1 MKKELLK
8 DNFYKAVNGEW
19 LENAVIPD
27 DQPSMSAFLELH
39 LDIEKTLMDLT
50 NKWVKDQTD
59 LNEHLLQFV
68 KYYNMTKDFNKKA
81 ELGTSP
87 IKPYMKK
94 IEDLKSLKDLEG
106 NLKDL
111 IMTSLETPF
120 GFRVMQDFKDS
131 STQILY
137 FGSAGLF
144 LPDTTYYQDVATK
157 EQLLGLF
164 KVTTTELLL
173 LYGYTSEEAN
183 TLIAEALKF
192 DELLVPVTMS
202 RVEAADYVKMYNP
215 VKRSDV
221 IKQTKNLNIMALA
234 DSLVND
240 KVDNLIVMNLDYL
253 KDFDEIVKEENFNII
268 KSWMIIK
275 NLISFSS
282 LLTDEIRI
290 AGGAF
295 SRALSGI
302 KEAQNKEKFGFYQA
316 YNKFN
321 QAVGLYYGEN
331 YFGPVAKNDVKNMV
345 HEMIGVYKQRI
356 KNNSWLQE
364 KTKAKAI
371 KKIETMTVH
380 VGYPD
385 ELPPYYDQ
393 YEISNYEEGS
403 NVVEQSIEMNK
414 LVVKY
419 GYSKYKQKPNKN
431 IWSMPASMVNA
442 YFNPSNNQIVFPAA
456 ILQKPYYSLEQSSSA
471 NYGGI
476 GAVIAHEIS
485 HAFDNNGAKFDETG
499 SLHDWWTE
507 EDLKAFNEK
516 ALDMIELFDGVETG
530 NGPCNGKLTVSENI
544 ADSGGLRCAFEASM
558 HSDSHDNDEFFKN
571 WARIWRQKSSPEYAQ
586 LLLNVDVHGPTILRA
601 NMQLSNMPEFQEHY
615 EITEEDK
622 MYMPKEKMISIW

>member
-1 MKKELLK
+1 MKKELIK
-8 DNFYKAVNGEW
+8 DNFYKAVNDKW

-50 NKWVKDQTD
+50 NKWAKDQTD
-59 LNEHLLQFV
+59 LNVHLQQFV
-68 KYYNMTKDFNKKA
+68 KFYNMTKDFDKKE
-81 ELGTSP
+81 ELGTTP
-87 IKPYMKK
+87 IKPYMEK
-94 IEDLKSLKDLEG
+94 IEGLNSLKDLED
-106 NLKDL
+106 NLKNL
-111 IMTSLETPF
+111 IIHSLDTPF
-120 GFRVMQDFKDS
+120 GFSVMQDFKDS

-137 FGSAGLF
+137 FGSARLF
-144 LPDTTYYQDVATK
+144 LPDTSYYQDEATK
-157 EQLLGLF
+157 KQLLGLF
-164 KVTTTELLL
+164 EATTTQLLL
-173 LYGYTSEEAN
+173 LYGYTKEDAKI
-183 TLIAEALKF
+183 LITNALKF
-192 DELLVPVTMS
+192 DELLVPVTKS
-202 RVEAADYVKMYNP
+202 SVEAADYVKMYNP
-215 VKRSDV
+215 VKRSEV

-234 DSLVND
+234 DSLVGD
-240 KVDNLIVMNLDYL
+240 KVDTLIVMNLDYL
-253 KDFDEIVKEENFNII
+253 NAFDEIIKEENFEII
-268 KSWMIIK
+268 KSWMILK
-275 NLISFSS
+275 NLIGFSS

-295 SRALSGI
+295 GRALSGI

-316 YNKFN
+316 YNKFS

-356 KNNSWLQE
+356 KNNTWLQD

-371 KKIETMTVH
+371 KKIETISVH

-403 NVVEQSIEMNK
+403 NVVEQTIEINK
-414 LVVKY
+414 LVIKY
-419 GYSKYKQKPNKN
+419 GYSQYKQKPNKN

-499 SLHDWWTE
+499 SLYDWWTK

-516 ALDMIELFDGVETG
+516 AEEMIALFDGVETG

-544 ADSGGLRCAFEASM
+544 ADSGGLRCAFEASV
-558 HSDSHDNDEFFKN
+558 HSGNHDNDEFFKN
-571 WARIWRQKSSPEYAQ
+571 WARVWRQKSSPEYAE
-586 LLLNVDVHGPTILRA
+586 LLLKVDVHGPAILRA

-615 EITEEDK
+615 KITKEDK
-622 MYMPKEKMISIW
+622 MYLPKEKMVSIW